1 MTCGDR
7 CQGLLWLGRD
17 LWVLGLALGLFAL
30 VESFDRPVWRTLTL
44 EVLVWTLAL
53 TLVLVICLLPLP
65 PRWRVFWRYWD
76 VRHQLDGGGLSEL
89 IQARG
94 RLRAALVR
102 TAVVGVLVSLGVLAI
117 LVTLH
122 VLPTTLVMP
131 LSRWLLLAAGAV
143 KAWDAIN
150 AERDRQAQI
159 SGTERQMVRFELE
172 LGEGRQEG
180 EAGP

>member
-1 MTCGDR
+1 MTLPCGDR

-17 LWVLGLALGLFAL
+17 LWVLALALGLFAL
-30 VESFDRPVWRTLTL
+30 VERFDQPVWRTLTL

-53 TLVLVICLLPLP
+53 TLVFVICLLPLP
-65 PRWRVFWRYWD
+65 PRWRVFWRYWS

-102 TAVVGVLVSLGVLAI
+102 IAVVGVLASLGVLAI

-122 VLPTTLVMP
+122 LLPVALGMP
-131 LSRWLLLAAGAV
+131 LSRWLVLAAGAV
-143 KAWDAIN
+143 KAWDAVN
-150 AERDRQAQI
+150 AERDRRAQI
-159 SGTERQMVRFELE
+159 SGTERQLVRFELE
-172 LGEGRQEG
+172 LPE
-180 EAGP
+180 EAGERR